1 MTCLWHMSCMFASSN
16 PLPTGSTYTP
26 TDPRFP
32 VRSAKKFPGYT
43 SSNLSEKGVHEVSQR
58 RFVLVAADHPIV
70 SAISENAEYV
80 AHRTGPELKPNP
92 TRYSHL
98 LPSLL
103 ARSKL
108 QMGEISM
115 MCVPAPCVP

>member
-43 SSNLSEKGVHEVSQR
+43 SSNLSESKPLALST
-58 RFVLVAADHPIV
+58 VAALTAFV
-70 SAISENAEYV
+70 
-80 AHRTGPELKPNP
+80 T
-92 TRYSHL
+92 
-98 LPSLL
+98 
-103 ARSKL
+103 
-108 QMGEISM
+108 
-115 MCVPAPCVP
+115 